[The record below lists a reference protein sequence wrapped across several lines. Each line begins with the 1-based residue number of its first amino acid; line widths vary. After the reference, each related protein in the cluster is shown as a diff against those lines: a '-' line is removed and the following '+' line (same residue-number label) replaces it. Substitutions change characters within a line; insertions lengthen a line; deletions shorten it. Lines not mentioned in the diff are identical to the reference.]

1 MEISDN
7 FVMLIL
13 GAFILFLLCKIS
25 SKEGFYPI
33 TDPFAT
39 DYTYNSPVNNP
50 YNLLYGQ
57 TRRGVPVE
65 DNTTQ
70 HPYPGFSGYVNQPPC
85 EQMGSENL

>member
-7 FVMLIL
+7 LIMVIL
-13 GAFILFLLCKIS
+13 GAIVLFLLYKIS
-25 SKEGFYPI
+25 CKEGFLVDVFASDFTYSNPI
-33 TDPFAT
+33 
-39 DYTYNSPVNNP
+39 NNP
-50 YNLLYGQ
+50 FNLLYGQ

-85 EQMGSENL
+85 QQMGSENL